1 LSAKVAARGIGR
13 LDAAHLGAPIA
24 CRRASLGGVTTP
36 TALTK
41 NKILRLIAILP
52 RIAAACCYGDAAK
65 GLAGRFS
72 AFEGDTHAAR

>member
-1 LSAKVAARGIGR
+1 
-13 LDAAHLGAPIA
+13 
-24 CRRASLGGVTTP
+24 VTTP

-52 RIAAACCYGDAAK
+52 RIAAACCYGDVAK

-72 AFEGDTHAAR
+72 AFEGDTHAVR